1 MEKNAGKYLSIS
13 FAVLTCIAL
22 ILSLKISL
30 VYIRAESYYG
40 NETYFENGFH
50 FLKRDIITLAN
61 ELFYDVGASSIKK
74 SFVCYVWFSAQSE
87 LFFLCRDCCVPSRT
101 PSCFCTIAV
110 SVALVFS
117 LIYTILGIVYAEAV
131 EVIISEE
138 ELSVSVSTYSYF
150 SFVAVLVAGVLLF
163 RDGSLISRRLRKTDK
178 VAKSS
183 QSQIL
188 EEKELKTVEVLLR
201 YKELFDRGVIT
212 EQEYENKKERCWRK
226 QRKQL
231 EEKAPIKYRS
241 FSKIPDRAKA

>member
-61 ELFYDVGASSIKK
+61 ELFYDVGASSIKII
-74 SFVCYVWFSAQSE
+74 C
-87 LFFLCRDCCVPSRT
+87 LLCVVFGAIGVVLSLSGLLCSVKNAKLL
-101 PSCFCTIAV
+101 CTIAV
-110 SVALVFS
+110 SVAMFFS
-117 LIYTILGIVYAEAV
+117 FFYSLLGIVYTQVIEAK
-131 EVIISEE
+131 ISEE
-138 ELSVSVSTYSYF
+138 VLSNMIFHELFGIKVSTYSYF
-150 SFVAVLVAGVLLF
+150 SFVTVLVAGVLYF
-163 RDGSLISRRLRKTDK
+163 VTAPNFATAPKTDK

-212 EQEYENKKERCWRK
+212 EQEYENKKRALLGE
-226 QRKQL
+226 
-231 EEKAPIKYRS
+231 
-241 FSKIPDRAKA
+241 SKENS

>member
-1 MEKNAGKYLSIS
+1 MRCIIMEKNAGKYLSIS

-61 ELFYDVGASSIKK
+61 ELFYDVGASSIKII
-74 SFVCYVWFSAQSE
+74 C
-87 LFFLCRDCCVPSRT
+87 LLCVVFGAIGVVLSLSGLLCSVKNAKLL
-101 PSCFCTIAV
+101 CTIAV

-150 SFVAVLVAGVLLF
+150 SFVAVLVAGVLYF
-163 RDGSLISRRLRKTDK
+163 VTAPNFATAPKTDK

-212 EQEYENKKERCWRK
+212 EQEYENKKRTLLGE
-226 QRKQL
+226 
-231 EEKAPIKYRS
+231 
-241 FSKIPDRAKA
+241 SKENS

>member
-61 ELFYDVGASSIKK
+61 ELFYDVGASSIKII
-74 SFVCYVWFSAQSE
+74 C
-87 LFFLCRDCCVPSRT
+87 LLCVVFGAIGVVLSLSGLLCSVKNAKLL
-101 PSCFCTIAV
+101 CTIAV

-150 SFVAVLVAGVLLF
+150 SFVAVLVAGVLYF
-163 RDGSLISRRLRKTDK
+163 VTAPKTDK

-212 EQEYENKKERCWRK
+212 EQEYENKKRALLGE
-226 QRKQL
+226 
-231 EEKAPIKYRS
+231 
-241 FSKIPDRAKA
+241 SKENS

>member
-1 MEKNAGKYLSIS
+1 MTENVRKYLSIS

-30 VYIRAESYYG
+30 VYIRAEELPG
-40 NETYFENGFH
+40 VAAYFENGFS
-50 FLKRDIITLAN
+50 FLNRNNLTIAHYLFDNLGVLAFKLICLLCVVFGAIGGVLSLSGLLCSAKNAKR
-61 ELFYDVGASSIKK
+61 
-74 SFVCYVWFSAQSE
+74 
-87 LFFLCRDCCVPSRT
+87 LCT
-101 PSCFCTIAV
+101 FAV

-150 SFVAVLVAGVLLF
+150 SFVAVLVAGVLYF
-163 RDGSLISRRLRKTDK
+163 VTAPNFATAPKTDK

-212 EQEYENKKERCWRK
+212 EQEYENKKRALLGE
-226 QRKQL
+226 
-231 EEKAPIKYRS
+231 
-241 FSKIPDRAKA
+241 SKENS

>member
-1 MEKNAGKYLSIS
+1 MTENVRKYLSIS

-30 VYIRAESYYG
+30 VYIRAKSYYG

-61 ELFYDVGASSIKK
+61 ELFYDVGASSIKII
-74 SFVCYVWFSAQSE
+74 C
-87 LFFLCRDCCVPSRT
+87 LLCVVFGAIGVVLSLSGLLCSVKNAKLL
-101 PSCFCTIAV
+101 CTIAV

-150 SFVAVLVAGVLLF
+150 SFVAVLVAGALYFVTAP
-163 RDGSLISRRLRKTDK
+163 KADK

-201 YKELFDRGVIT
+201 YKELFDKGVIT
-212 EQEYENKKERCWRK
+212 EQEYENKKRALLGESK
-226 QRKQL
+226 
-231 EEKAPIKYRS
+231 EKS
-241 FSKIPDRAKA
+241 

>member
-30 VYIRAESYYG
+30 VYIRAKSYYG

-61 ELFYDVGASSIKK
+61 ELFYDVGASSIKII
-74 SFVCYVWFSAQSE
+74 C
-87 LFFLCRDCCVPSRT
+87 LLCVVFGAIGVVLSLSGLLC
-101 PSCFCTIAV
+101 
-110 SVALVFS
+110 SVKNAKL
-117 LIYTILGIVYAEAV
+117 LCTILGIVYAEAV

-150 SFVAVLVAGVLLF
+150 SFVAVLVAGALYFVTAP
-163 RDGSLISRRLRKTDK
+163 KADK
-178 VAKSS
+178 VAESL
-183 QSQIL
+183 QSQVL

-201 YKELFDRGVIT
+201 YKELFDKGVIT
-212 EQEYENKKERCWRK
+212 EQEYENKKRALLGESK
-226 QRKQL
+226 
-231 EEKAPIKYRS
+231 EKS
-241 FSKIPDRAKA
+241 

>member
-1 MEKNAGKYLSIS
+1 MTENVRKYLSIS

-30 VYIRAESYYG
+30 VYIRAEELPG
-40 NETYFENGFH
+40 VAAYFENGFS
-50 FLKRDIITLAN
+50 FLNRNNLTIAHYLFDNLGVLAFK
-61 ELFYDVGASSIKK
+61 LICLLCVVFGAIGGVLSLSGLL
-74 SFVCYVWFSAQSE
+74 CSAKNAK
-87 LFFLCRDCCVPSRT
+87 LL
-101 PSCFCTIAV
+101 CTIAV

-150 SFVAVLVAGVLLF
+150 SFVAVLVAGVLYF
-163 RDGSLISRRLRKTDK
+163 VTAPNFATAPKTDK

-201 YKELFDRGVIT
+201 YKELFDKGVIT
-212 EQEYENKKERCWRK
+212 EQEYENKKRALLGESK
-226 QRKQL
+226 
-231 EEKAPIKYRS
+231 EKS
-241 FSKIPDRAKA
+241 

>member
-1 MEKNAGKYLSIS
+1 MTENVRKYLSIS

-30 VYIRAESYYG
+30 VYIRAEELPG
-40 NETYFENGFH
+40 VAAYFENGFS
-50 FLKRDIITLAN
+50 FLNRNNLTIAHYLFDNLGVLAFK
-61 ELFYDVGASSIKK
+61 LICLLCVVFGAIGVVLSLSG
-74 SFVCYVWFSAQSE
+74 
-87 LFFLCRDCCVPSRT
+87 LLCSVKNAKLL
-101 PSCFCTIAV
+101 CTIAV

-138 ELSVSVSTYSYF
+138 ELSVSVSTYSYL
-150 SFVAVLVAGVLLF
+150 SFVAVLVAGVLYF
-163 RDGSLISRRLRKTDK
+163 VTAPNFATAPKTDK

-212 EQEYENKKERCWRK
+212 EQEYENKKRALLGE
-226 QRKQL
+226 
-231 EEKAPIKYRS
+231 
-241 FSKIPDRAKA
+241 SKENS

>member
-1 MEKNAGKYLSIS
+1 MTENVRKYLSIS

-30 VYIRAESYYG
+30 VYIRAEELPG
-40 NETYFENGFH
+40 VAAYFENGFS
-50 FLKRDIITLAN
+50 FLNRNNLTIAHYLFDNLGVLAFK
-61 ELFYDVGASSIKK
+61 LICLLCVVFGAIGVVLSLSG
-74 SFVCYVWFSAQSE
+74 
-87 LFFLCRDCCVPSRT
+87 LLCSVKNAKLL
-101 PSCFCTIAV
+101 CTIAV

-150 SFVAVLVAGVLLF
+150 SFVAVLVAGVLYF
-163 RDGSLISRRLRKTDK
+163 VTAPNFATAPKTDK

-201 YKELFDRGVIT
+201 YKELFDKGVIT
-212 EQEYENKKERCWRK
+212 EQEYENKKRALLGESK
-226 QRKQL
+226 
-231 EEKAPIKYRS
+231 EKS
-241 FSKIPDRAKA
+241 

>member
-1 MEKNAGKYLSIS
+1 MRCIIMEKNAGKYLSIS

-61 ELFYDVGASSIKK
+61 ELFYDVGASSIKII
-74 SFVCYVWFSAQSE
+74 C
-87 LFFLCRDCCVPSRT
+87 LLCVVFGAIGVVLSLSGLLCSVKNAKLL
-101 PSCFCTIAV
+101 CTIAV

-150 SFVAVLVAGVLLF
+150 SFVAVLVAGVLYF
-163 RDGSLISRRLRKTDK
+163 VTAPNFSDGS
-178 VAKSS
+178 
-183 QSQIL
+183 
-188 EEKELKTVEVLLR
+188 
-201 YKELFDRGVIT
+201 
-212 EQEYENKKERCWRK
+212 ENR
-226 QRKQL
+226 
-231 EEKAPIKYRS
+231 
-241 FSKIPDRAKA
+241 

>member
-61 ELFYDVGASSIKK
+61 ELFYDVGASSIKII
-74 SFVCYVWFSAQSE
+74 C
-87 LFFLCRDCCVPSRT
+87 LLCVVFGAIGVVLSLSGLLCSVKNAKLL
-101 PSCFCTIAV
+101 CTIAV

-138 ELSVSVSTYSYF
+138 ELSVSVSTYSYL
-150 SFVAVLVAGVLLF
+150 SFVAVLVAGVLYF
-163 RDGSLISRRLRKTDK
+163 VTAPKADK
-178 VAKSS
+178 VAESL

-212 EQEYENKKERCWRK
+212 EQEYENKKRALLGE
-226 QRKQL
+226 
-231 EEKAPIKYRS
+231 
-241 FSKIPDRAKA
+241 SKENS

>member
-1 MEKNAGKYLSIS
+1 MTENVRKYLSIS

-30 VYIRAESYYG
+30 VYIRAEELPG
-40 NETYFENGFH
+40 VAAYFENGFS
-50 FLKRDIITLAN
+50 FLNRNNLTIAHYLFDNLGVLAFKLICLLCVVFGAIGGVLSLSGLLCSAKNAKR
-61 ELFYDVGASSIKK
+61 
-74 SFVCYVWFSAQSE
+74 
-87 LFFLCRDCCVPSRT
+87 LCT
-101 PSCFCTIAV
+101 FAV
-110 SVALVFS
+110 SVAMFFS
-117 LIYTILGIVYAEAV
+117 FFYSLLGIVYAEAV

-150 SFVAVLVAGVLLF
+150 SFVAVLVAGVLYF
-163 RDGSLISRRLRKTDK
+163 VTAPNFATAPKTDK

-212 EQEYENKKERCWRK
+212 EQEYENKKRALLGE
-226 QRKQL
+226 
-231 EEKAPIKYRS
+231 
-241 FSKIPDRAKA
+241 SKENS

>member
-61 ELFYDVGASSIKK
+61 ELFYDVGASSIKII
-74 SFVCYVWFSAQSE
+74 C
-87 LFFLCRDCCVPSRT
+87 LLCVVFGAIGVVLSLSGLLCSVKNAKLL
-101 PSCFCTIAV
+101 CTIAV

-150 SFVAVLVAGVLLF
+150 P
-163 RDGSLISRRLRKTDK
+163 
-178 VAKSS
+178 
-183 QSQIL
+183 
-188 EEKELKTVEVLLR
+188 LLR
-201 YKELFDRGVIT
+201 FWWR
-212 EQEYENKKERCWRK
+212 EYF
-226 QRKQL
+226 
-231 EEKAPIKYRS
+231 IS
-241 FSKIPDRAKA
+241 

>member
-1 MEKNAGKYLSIS
+1 MTENVRKYLSIS

-30 VYIRAESYYG
+30 VYIRAEELPG
-40 NETYFENGFH
+40 VAAYFENGFS
-50 FLKRDIITLAN
+50 FLNRNNLTIAHYLFDNLGVLAFK
-61 ELFYDVGASSIKK
+61 LICLLCVVFGAIGVVLSLSG
-74 SFVCYVWFSAQSE
+74 
-87 LFFLCRDCCVPSRT
+87 LLCSVKNAKLL
-101 PSCFCTIAV
+101 CTIAV

-150 SFVAVLVAGVLLF
+150 SFVAVLVAGVLYF
-163 RDGSLISRRLRKTDK
+163 VTAPNFATAPKTDK

-212 EQEYENKKERCWRK
+212 EQEYENKKRALLGE
-226 QRKQL
+226 
-231 EEKAPIKYRS
+231 
-241 FSKIPDRAKA
+241 SKENS

>member
-61 ELFYDVGASSIKK
+61 ELFYDVGASSIKII
-74 SFVCYVWFSAQSE
+74 C
-87 LFFLCRDCCVPSRT
+87 LLCVVFGAIGVVLSLSGLLCSVKNAKLL
-101 PSCFCTIAV
+101 CTIAV
-110 SVALVFS
+110 SVALVFFAD
-117 LIYTILGIVYAEAV
+117 LYRILGNSLCRGQS

-150 SFVAVLVAGVLLF
+150 SFVAVLVAGVLYF
-163 RDGSLISRRLRKTDK
+163 VTAPNFATAPKTDK

-212 EQEYENKKERCWRK
+212 EQEYENKKRALLGE
-226 QRKQL
+226 
-231 EEKAPIKYRS
+231 
-241 FSKIPDRAKA
+241 SKENS

>member
-61 ELFYDVGASSIKK
+61 ELFYDVGASSIKII
-74 SFVCYVWFSAQSE
+74 C
-87 LFFLCRDCCVPSRT
+87 LLCVVFGAIGVVLSLSGLLCSVKNAKLL
-101 PSCFCTIAV
+101 CTIAV

-150 SFVAVLVAGVLLF
+150 SFVAVLVAGALYFVTAP
-163 RDGSLISRRLRKTDK
+163 KADK
-178 VAKSS
+178 VAESL
-183 QSQIL
+183 QSQVL

-201 YKELFDRGVIT
+201 YKELFDKGVIT
-212 EQEYENKKERCWRK
+212 EQEYENKKRELLGESK
-226 QRKQL
+226 
-231 EEKAPIKYRS
+231 EKS
-241 FSKIPDRAKA
+241 

>member
-1 MEKNAGKYLSIS
+1 MVFGAIGVVLSLSGLLCSVKNAKL
-13 FAVLTCIAL
+13 L
-22 ILSLKISL
+22 
-30 VYIRAESYYG
+30 
-40 NETYFENGFH
+40 
-50 FLKRDIITLAN
+50 
-61 ELFYDVGASSIKK
+61 
-74 SFVCYVWFSAQSE
+74 
-87 LFFLCRDCCVPSRT
+87 
-101 PSCFCTIAV
+101 CTIAV

-150 SFVAVLVAGVLLF
+150 SFVAVLVAGVLYF
-163 RDGSLISRRLRKTDK
+163 VTAPNFATAPKTDK

-212 EQEYENKKERCWRK
+212 EQEYENKKRALLGESKENKSTGAFVEDGNSGRNLPDHRRGDDIVGTKSESCIVYAFDCCKSRKSTERR
-226 QRKQL
+226 
-231 EEKAPIKYRS
+231 
-241 FSKIPDRAKA
+241 IPDRESDSGGRCIFRDHRRGCIRQYAEEIHG

>member
-61 ELFYDVGASSIKK
+61 ELFYDVGASSIKII
-74 SFVCYVWFSAQSE
+74 C
-87 LFFLCRDCCVPSRT
+87 LLCVVFGAIGVVLSLSGLLCSVKNAKLL
-101 PSCFCTIAV
+101 CTIAV

-150 SFVAVLVAGVLLF
+150 SFVAVLVAGALYFVTAP
-163 RDGSLISRRLRKTDK
+163 KADK
-178 VAKSS
+178 VAESL
-183 QSQIL
+183 QSQVL

-201 YKELFDRGVIT
+201 YKELFDKGVIT
-212 EQEYENKKERCWRK
+212 EQEYENKKRALLGESK
-226 QRKQL
+226 
-231 EEKAPIKYRS
+231 EKS
-241 FSKIPDRAKA
+241 

>member
-30 VYIRAESYYG
+30 VYIRAKSYYG

-61 ELFYDVGASSIKK
+61 ELFYDVGASSIKII
-74 SFVCYVWFSAQSE
+74 C
-87 LFFLCRDCCVPSRT
+87 LLCVVFGAIGVVLSLSGLLCSVKNAKLL
-101 PSCFCTIAV
+101 CTIAV

-150 SFVAVLVAGVLLF
+150 SFVAVLVAGALYFVTAP
-163 RDGSLISRRLRKTDK
+163 KADK

-201 YKELFDRGVIT
+201 YKELFDKGVIT
-212 EQEYENKKERCWRK
+212 EQEYENKKRALLGESK
-226 QRKQL
+226 
-231 EEKAPIKYRS
+231 EKS
-241 FSKIPDRAKA
+241 

>member
-1 MEKNAGKYLSIS
+1 MSGLLCSVKNAKL
-13 FAVLTCIAL
+13 L
-22 ILSLKISL
+22 
-30 VYIRAESYYG
+30 
-40 NETYFENGFH
+40 
-50 FLKRDIITLAN
+50 
-61 ELFYDVGASSIKK
+61 
-74 SFVCYVWFSAQSE
+74 
-87 LFFLCRDCCVPSRT
+87 
-101 PSCFCTIAV
+101 CTIAV

-150 SFVAVLVAGVLLF
+150 SFVAVLVAGVLYF
-163 RDGSLISRRLRKTDK
+163 VTAPNFATAPKTDK

-212 EQEYENKKERCWRK
+212 EQEYENKKRALLGE
-226 QRKQL
+226 
-231 EEKAPIKYRS
+231 
-241 FSKIPDRAKA
+241 SKENS